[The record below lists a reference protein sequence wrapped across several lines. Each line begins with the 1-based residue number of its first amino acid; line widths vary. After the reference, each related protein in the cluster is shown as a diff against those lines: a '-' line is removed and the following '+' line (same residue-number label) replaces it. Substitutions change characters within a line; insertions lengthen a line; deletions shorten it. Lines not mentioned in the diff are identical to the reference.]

1 MRRQPLRKVSLPG
14 IGPFLPASAISG
26 RALRPLSALLRY
38 FTIALALAVAGCET
52 PGNDTLIVPLPP
64 EAERETWGASLQ
76 LRGEG
81 GDAEILATYLQDFSE
96 RQTAAARDGVEI
108 TFSDSSRSRPVSRLT
123 AKRLAI
129 DYRTSRLAVGGD
141 VVVRSGGIG
150 GVDSLSLRADT
161 LEWVQAAGELNVPGA
176 AALTSASGRTQGR
189 DLVARF
195 DLSRWTLNDVEGR
208 WVHQRP
214 SGEEFEVAMSADR
227 ETGSKGERGVVAR
240 YVSPRVHFEG
250 RWLQSG
256 RGAWEEN
263 RGRLSLSEEV
273 VVRDSFRTLRA
284 AELDIELDSR
294 NSVARGAVVVD
305 QDSTRLTAAE
315 LVDFDGGRRWAATGK
330 PLELRDGQRNLSA
343 ERLVHR
349 REEDS
354 FLATGRPRFATG
366 EDTLLADSLDF
377 RRTAE
382 HLTAAASVRL
392 ATSFGATA
400 TSARADLDLSR
411 ELITLEG
418 EPQFSPSRES
428 SFAVAAAR
436 MSIDLGERILSG
448 EGRFRIATDGLNLS
462 SSRGTYDAGTGT
474 AVLGGQVRIE
484 ILGQNSATMAAD
496 SVRVAVGDMGV
507 GSVEIPAPLTGSI
520 SADGETGSWLE
531 AGSGSLELENG
542 SLRRV
547 HLAGKTEVT
556 HVDAGSRDASRFR
569 SDSMV
574 LDFDSTAVLR
584 KVSARGNALVRT
596 RLRDRGGNG
605 SNGTDAAREAN
616 VMNEV
621 SGEQLEIFFD
631 NDSAVAEVR
640 IIGAVDGRYAPAEEK

>member
-14 IGPFLPASAISG
+14 IGFFLPASAISG
-26 RALRPLSALLRY
+26 RAPGPLPKLLRY
-38 FTIALALAVAGCET
+38 FTIPLALAAAGCET
-52 PGNDTLIVPLPP
+52 PENDALIVPSPP
-64 EAERETWGASLQ
+64 DAERETWGASLQ

-81 GDAEILATYLQDFSE
+81 GDAGIRATYLQDFGE

-108 TFSDSSRSRPVSRLT
+108 TFSDSSPPRPVSVLT

-150 GVDSLSLRADT
+150 GADSLSLRADT
-161 LEWVQAAGELNVPGA
+161 LEWVQAAGELNVPGD
-176 AALTSASGRTQGR
+176 AALTSASGRTRGR

-195 DLSRWTLNDVEGR
+195 DLSRWTLNDVDGR
-208 WVHQRP
+208 WVHRRP

-240 YVSPRVHFEG
+240 YESPRVRFEG
-250 RWLQSG
+250 RRLQSG
-256 RGAWEEN
+256 RGAWEEH

-284 AELDIELDSR
+284 GELEIELDSR

-315 LVDFDGGRRWAATGK
+315 LVDFDGGRRWEATGK
-330 PLELRDGQRNLSA
+330 PLELRDGERNLSA

-366 EDTLLADSLDF
+366 EDTLVADSLDF

-382 HLTAAASVRL
+382 HLAAAASVRL
-392 ATSFGATA
+392 ATSFGAAA

-418 EPQFSPSRES
+418 KPQFSHSRES
-428 SFAVAAAR
+428 SFEVAAAT
-436 MSIDLGERILSG
+436 MSIDLGDSILSG
-448 EGRFRIATDGLNLS
+448 EGGFRA
-462 SSRGTYDAGTGT
+462 RH
-474 AVLGGQVRIE
+474 R
-484 ILGQNSATMAAD
+484 
-496 SVRVAVGDMGV
+496 
-507 GSVEIPAPLTGSI
+507 
-520 SADGETGSWLE
+520 
-531 AGSGSLELENG
+531 
-542 SLRRV
+542 
-547 HLAGKTEVT
+547 LA
-556 HVDAGSRDASRFR
+556 
-569 SDSMV
+569 
-574 LDFDSTAVLR
+574 
-584 KVSARGNALVRT
+584 
-596 RLRDRGGNG
+596 
-605 SNGTDAAREAN
+605 
-616 VMNEV
+616 
-621 SGEQLEIFFD
+621 
-631 NDSAVAEVR
+631 
-640 IIGAVDGRYAPAEEK
+640 